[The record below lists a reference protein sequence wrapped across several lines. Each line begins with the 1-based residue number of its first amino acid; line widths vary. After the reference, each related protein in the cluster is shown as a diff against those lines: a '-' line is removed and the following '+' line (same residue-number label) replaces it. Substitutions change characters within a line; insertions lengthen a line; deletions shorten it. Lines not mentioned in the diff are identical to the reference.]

1 MGTVIRAHDSWA
13 RDLSWRGGVERI
25 EKRDEWGSVRQRPRP
40 TSERVEAQREDLRI
54 VPDNLW
60 KRVAARRAEVE
71 GKTVRFE
78 SGRISG
84 RPPQHGVN
92 NLLAGLATCAVC
104 GGGLVVETSS
114 RKIGRKS
121 EYVCFRHRTSV
132 CPNALRMSVETVNEA
147 VLQAIEE
154 HVFTPEAIEQVIA
167 LSERDEVRDEQA
179 VLARERSDIEKR
191 ITRLVVAIEDGADAA
206 SINAKLREL
215 EKRIKEIDV
224 EMKALRPLPRL
235 APAVVET
242 RLAEWRRNLSDFVN
256 LTMNARF
263 RNGAILSGGLD
274 TGRTTSDRCFVVDS
288 PQERRFCHIVAP
300 FAAQTQFTL
309 LGAYPLPWSM
319 QVSGNWQNVSVLPYT
334 AGTTLPVTTGWS
346 WATYVATN
354 AQIAP
359 SLGRNLAAGAA
370 GTALIELVEPFSVL
384 ADRLNQVDLRLAKML
399 RFRNARVQL
408 QFDVYNALNAN
419 SILSLN
425 TRYGSAWLRP
435 IQILDGRIIKFGGQL
450 MF

>member
-1 MGTVIRAHDSWA
+1 
-13 RDLSWRGGVERI
+13 
-25 EKRDEWGSVRQRPRP
+25 
-40 TSERVEAQREDLRI
+40 
-54 VPDNLW
+54 
-60 KRVAARRAEVE
+60 
-71 GKTVRFE
+71 
-78 SGRISG
+78 
-84 RPPQHGVN
+84 
-92 NLLAGLATCAVC
+92 
-104 GGGLVVETSS
+104 
-114 RKIGRKS
+114 
-121 EYVCFRHRTSV
+121 
-132 CPNALRMSVETVNEA
+132 
-147 VLQAIEE
+147 
-154 HVFTPEAIEQVIA
+154 
-167 LSERDEVRDEQA
+167 
-179 VLARERSDIEKR
+179 
-191 ITRLVVAIEDGADAA
+191 
-206 SINAKLREL
+206 
-215 EKRIKEIDV
+215 
-224 EMKALRPLPRL
+224 
-235 APAVVET
+235 
-242 RLAEWRRNLSDFVN
+242 VN

-300 FAAQTQFTL
+300 FAAQTQFKL